1 MRQITFINKA
11 FAASLLILFCVS
23 SGIAQFKTV
32 GYMPSWA
39 GSPADIQYSKLT
51 HINYAFIRP
60 TTTGGL
66 TAVDQPSKLQ
76 DIVSRAHAANVK
88 VGIAV
93 GGWSDLNNQDFES
106 MAGNSTYRNNF
117 VNNIVNLIGQYGL
130 DGVDI
135 DWEYPTGGNNPANFN
150 TLMGQLSTAMHS
162 RSKFLSA
169 AVAANGS
176 NADGVQSG
184 VFSSVDFLNL
194 MAYDGGGSNHSTYDY
209 ALQTIN
215 YWKGRGLQASKAI
228 LGVPFYGRSPSEYVA
243 YNTLLLRGASPNS
256 DFFGNIGYNGI
267 PTIKSKTNLAFDQ
280 GGGIMI
286 WEISQDVNNSNSL
299 LTAINQVVIE
309 RSGGGGCSGSYTSL
323 PATIQAESYCMVS
336 GVQTETTTDT
346 GGGQNVGY
354 IDAGD
359 WMVYRIN
366 VPAAGNYKIQ
376 YRVASLNGGGSIRFE
391 RAGGSPVFGTIT
403 VSSTGGW
410 QNWQT
415 ISHNVDLPAGQQE
428 VGIAAAAGGFN
439 INWFS
444 ISANNNSSAPIG
456 QTIWLKGSNSLYASS
471 ENGTQAMRCNRA
483 TVQGWEQFTVVDA
496 GGGKIALTS
505 QSKYVSSENGT
516 QAITCSRASI
526 GDWEKFDWVINGN
539 GTISLRGNNA
549 RYVSS
554 ENGTQAMTCNRV
566 TAGGWEQFT
575 WGTGTGGAGGR
586 LATRQQEQVMSLN
599 ALEEN
604 DVLAVYPNPSIG
616 RVTIKVSK
624 PSHVKILDASGR
636 TFHSSYVEES
646 LTIDRMNA
654 GIYIVR
660 MHNSLQ
666 TRTQKLVIK

>member
-1 MRQITFINKA
+1 MRRNTFFHRA
-11 FAASLLILFCVS
+11 FAALLLVLVCTIISV
-23 SGIAQFKTV
+23 AQFKTV
-32 GYMPSWA
+32 GYVPSWA

-66 TAVDQPSKLQ
+66 TAVDQPAKLQ
-76 DIVSRAHAANVK
+76 DIVSRAHAASVK

-106 MAGNSTYRNNF
+106 MAANSTYRNNF
-117 VNNIVNLIGQYGL
+117 VNNIVNLINQYGL

-162 RSKFLSA
+162 RGKFLTA

-176 NADGVQSG
+176 HADGVQSG

-209 ALQTIN
+209 AVQTIN
-215 YWKGRGLQASKAI
+215 YWKGRGLQASKVI

-243 YNTLLLRGASPNS
+243 YNTLLTRGASPNS
-256 DFFGNIGYNGI
+256 DFFGSIGYNGI
-267 PTIKSKTNLAFDQ
+267 PTIKNKTNLAFDQ

-286 WEISQDVNNSNSL
+286 WELSQDVNNANSL
-299 LTAINQVVIE
+299 LTAINQVVIQ
-309 RSGGGGCSGSYTSL
+309 RGGGGGCSGSYTGL
-323 PATIQAESYCMVS
+323 PATIQAESYCTMS
-336 GVQTETTTDT
+336 GIQTETTTDT

-359 WMVYRIN
+359 YMVYRVN
-366 VPAAGNYKIQ
+366 VSTAGSYKIQ
-376 YRVASLNGGGSIRFE
+376 YRIASQSGGGSIRFE
-391 RAGGSPVFGTIT
+391 RAGGSPVFGTIA
-403 VSSTGGW
+403 VPSTGGW

-415 ISHNVDLPAGQQE
+415 ITHNVDLPSGQQE
-428 VGIAAAAGGFN
+428 VAITAAAGGFN

-444 ISANNNSSAPIG
+444 IAPNSTGVPIG
-456 QTIWLKGSNSLYASS
+456 QTIWLRGNNNLYASS

-496 GGGKIALTS
+496 GGGKIALLS
-505 QSKYVSSENGT
+505 QNKYVSSENGT
-516 QAITCSRASI
+516 QAITCNRASI
-526 GDWEKFDWVINGN
+526 GDWEKFDWVTNGN

-554 ENGTQAMTCNRV
+554 ENGTQAMTCTRV

-575 WGTGTGGAGGR
+575 WGSTSSMGR
-586 LATRQQEQVMSLN
+586 LKTQQQQVSLN
-599 ALEEN
+599 APEDN
-604 DVLAVYPNPSIG
+604 DEVLAVYPNPSIG
-616 RVTIKVSK
+616 RVTIKVSE
-624 PSHVKILDASGR
+624 PSQVKILDASGR
-636 TFHSSYVEES
+636 IYHSSFVEES
-646 LTIDRMNA
+646 LTIDRMNT